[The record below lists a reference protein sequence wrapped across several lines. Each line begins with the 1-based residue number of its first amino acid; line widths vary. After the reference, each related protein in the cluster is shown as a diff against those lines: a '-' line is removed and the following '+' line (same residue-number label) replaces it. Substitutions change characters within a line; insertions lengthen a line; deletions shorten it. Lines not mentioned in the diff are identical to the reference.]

1 MKKNKKAI
9 TVNEAAIIIGAS
21 PQFVRIAMQRKAI
34 DIGVALV
41 MPGST
46 EYTYNISA
54 NRLAEYSGKDI
65 EKELEKIRSED
76 FDLATY

>member
-1 MKKNKKAI
+1 MKKNQKAI

-46 EYTYNISA
+46 EYTYYISA

-65 EKELEKIRSED
+65 DKELEKIRKKNW
-76 FDLATY
+76 LRRQ

>member
-54 NRLAEYSGKDI
+54 IRLAEYSGKDLD
-65 EKELEKIRSED
+65 KELEKLRSED